1 MKKHEGNFILTLFS
15 NSPVTFSQTWCH
27 FTKTAENPKTI
38 ISFRLKCQT
47 RDTFSQNP

>member
-27 FTKTAENPKTI
+27 FTKIYKNA
-38 ISFRLKCQT
+38 LKK
-47 RDTFSQNP
+47 SLVGSYINGGE